1 MTGGM
6 LILLG
11 ETAYLAVW
19 KNLIIS
25 AIIFMAAMMIF
36 AKEIK
41 SGNST
46 GKKKSSYLLLFCCFT
61 AGISI
66 GIVSDLEDRETKKL
80 IDKNVRIEGKVTDV
94 HEGEKS
100 LRITVKAGSNNVVV
114 YVKNGTVATN
124 QNNEDDV
131 EREDIDVAKNEA
143 DAANSGVY
151 VVNNSTDV
159 ERKEI
164 NVAKNK
170 GDVAREEINVAKNKD
185 DVARKEINVA
195 KNKDDVARKE
205 INVAKNKD
213 DVEREDIRVGMYIVA
228 EGFLEM
234 PEGSTNP
241 GAFDIAEY
249 YSGKGI
255 LGVMYVDH
263 VDVQRKKDHIM
274 YALGYLRDSL
284 EESLHNYFSDDRAS
298 FLSAMLLGDKS
309 GLDRKQKLMYQKNG
323 FAHILAISGMH
334 VSIIALAFE
343 KLLEMLGV
351 RRKLRCTFAMILII
365 LYGLMTGFAPP
376 VVRAIVMLVL
386 RYTAF
391 LVRRSFDVPTD
402 MMLAILI
409 MAILNPQSVFT
420 AGLQLSFAAAAAM
433 YISDR
438 IYINYIGWRSR
449 IFLYEKYGGL
459 ADVKSENMADEI
471 YGRSSDGKSGRL
483 ADVKSEDMADEEDG
497 RLADVKSEHLS
508 DEPFTE
514 MKEHGELFEKAY
526 VSDQDKKHR
535 RTHVKTNDNKCK
547 LLGKSLCA
555 RHHSFKE
562 KLIMHIKEFGRKN
575 YFISRKNTGRVF
587 DRKISNISN
596 NKTVKNIQKSFAGF
610 KKKSLM
616 DKNTFIKRIK
626 EGIGRII
633 ISTLAM
639 NIILTPLL
647 IYYYYEI
654 YPYSMILGIIIL
666 ITVSYVIAGGFITA
680 ILGMLCMLISS
691 GISIGTFAGFIWR
704 IIDFFARAS
713 AMFVDLILNLY
724 EKVCDMGF
732 RLPLSGINTGHTS
745 VWMCVI
751 YYIFIIALVSS
762 ILRNPRRGAV
772 RKNKV
777 DNKPEHEI
785 YSFLIQYI
793 VSSFKRVDGLILSTS
808 KSIREEPDSLLRLKR
823 KGIRILRHYSGMAYL
838 LCALFIFVVGDI
850 NRYSD
855 RVVILDV
862 GQGSS
867 AIVHFSDGRN
877 YILDGGSTSKEAVGE
892 YVIIPAL
899 KYYGMSDITGI
910 FVSHTDEDHING
922 LIELACLKSLYRLR
936 IRALYMAEGTKQDE
950 NYLELEDLAGVKIS
964 GVSEGDVVDG
974 CFKIIYPYEGSD
986 IYPYEESDFYPY
998 EELDIYPCD
1007 VSENQLTDAS
1017 ARNEMGEYRQS
1028 RDSTMEE
1035 MVTKISNE
1043 QDETEN
1049 SGNDYS
1055 LVVMMDGIFNG
1066 REIKILFPGDIGS
1079 EVEKRIV
1086 EDSIIRGKD
1095 ISADVLI
1102 APHHGSRYSS
1112 SSTFLE
1118 KVSCKTVIISC
1129 GKNNLYGHPAPETLE
1144 RMDEAGCRI
1153 IRTDKS
1159 GAVIIDLR

>member
-1 MTGGM
+1 MNKTRPLFTGGM

-25 AIIFMAAMMIF
+25 AIIFMAAMIIF

-66 GIVSDLEDRETKKL
+66 GIVSDLEDSETKKL

-100 LRITVKAGSNNVVV
+100 LHITVKAGSSSVVV
-114 YVKNGTVATN
+114 YVKNGTGATN
-124 QNNEDDV
+124 RNNEDDV
-131 EREDIDVAKNEA
+131 ERKDIDVAKNEA

-170 GDVAREEINVAKNKD
+170 GDVG
-185 DVARKEINVA
+185 
-195 KNKDDVARKE
+195 
-205 INVAKNKD
+205 
-213 DVEREDIRVGMYIVA
+213 REDIRVGMYIVA

-391 LVRRSFDVPTD
+391 LVRRSSDVPTD

-459 ADVKSENMADEI
+459 EDVKSEDMADVKSGGMKDEI
-471 YGRSSDGKSGRL
+471 YGRL

-497 RLADVKSEHLS
+497 RLVDVKSEDLS

-514 MKEHGELFEKAY
+514 LKEHGELFEKAY

-745 VWMCVI
+745 AWMCVI
-751 YYIFIIALVSS
+751 YYIFIIALVSAL
-762 ILRNPRRGAV
+762 IRNPRRGAG
-772 RKNKV
+772 RKNKADNEADNKADNKPDNKPDNRTDNRI
-777 DNKPEHEI
+777 DNKPEHAI

-808 KSIREEPDSLLRLKR
+808 KSIGEEPDSVLQLKR

-838 LCALFIFVVGDI
+838 LCALFIFAVDAI

-922 LIELACLKSLYRLR
+922 LIELACLKSPYRLR

-964 GVSEGDVVDG
+964 GVSEGNVVDG

-986 IYPYEESDFYPY
+986 IYPYEG
-998 EELDIYPCD
+998 LDIYPCD
-1007 VSENQLTDAS
+1007 GSENQLTDAS

-1028 RDSTMEE
+1028 RDSTMEK

-1144 RMDEAGCRI
+1144 RMDEVGCRI

-1159 GAVIIDLR
+1159 GAVIIE

>member
-1 MTGGM
+1 MNIKRPLMTGGM

-25 AIIFMAAMMIF
+25 AIIFMAAMIIF

-66 GIVSDLEDRETKKL
+66 GIVSDLEDREAKKL

-100 LRITVKAGSNNVVV
+100 LRITVKAGSSNVVV

-459 ADVKSENMADEI
+459 ADVKSE
-471 YGRSSDGKSGRL
+471 
-483 ADVKSEDMADEEDG
+483 
-497 RLADVKSEHLS
+497 HLS

-514 MKEHGELFEKAY
+514 MKEPGELFEKAY

-751 YYIFIIALVSS
+751 YYIFIIVLVSS

-777 DNKPEHEI
+777 DNEADNKADNKPDNKPDNRTDNKTDSRTDNRIDNKPEHAI
-785 YSFLIQYI
+785 YSFFIQYI
-793 VSSFKRVDGLILSTS
+793 VLPFKRVDGLILSTS

-823 KGIRILRHYSGMAYL
+823 KGIRILRHYLGMAYL
-838 LCALFIFVVGDI
+838 LCALFIFAVGAI

-922 LIELACLKSLYRLR
+922 LIELACLKSPYRLR

-974 CFKIIYPYEGSD
+974 CFKIIYPYEESD
-986 IYPYEESDFYPY
+986 IYPYEGS
-998 EELDIYPCD
+998 DIYPCD
-1007 VSENQLTDAS
+1007 GPENQLTDAS

-1043 QDETEN
+1043 RDETEN

-1055 LVVMMDGIFNG
+1055 LVVMMDDIFNG

-1144 RMDEAGCRI
+1144 RMDEVGCRI

>member
-1 MTGGM
+1 MNRTRPLFTGGM

-100 LRITVKAGSNNVVV
+100 LRITVKAGNSNVVV
-114 YVKNGTVATN
+114 YVKNGTGASN

-131 EREDIDVAKNEA
+131 AREDIDVAKNEA
-143 DAANSGVY
+143 DAAREEINVAKNEADAANSRVY

-159 ERKEI
+159 ERK
-164 NVAKNK
+164 
-170 GDVAREEINVAKNKD
+170 
-185 DVARKEINVA
+185 
-195 KNKDDVARKE
+195 
-205 INVAKNKD
+205 
-213 DVEREDIRVGMYIVA
+213 DIRVGMYIVA

-263 VDVQRKKDHIM
+263 VDVQRKRDHIM

-391 LVRRSFDVPTD
+391 LVRRSSDVPTD

-459 ADVKSENMADEI
+459 ADVKSEDMADVKSGGMKDEI
-471 YGRSSDGKSGRL
+471 YGRL
-483 ADVKSEDMADEEDG
+483 ADLESEDMADEEDG

-514 MKEHGELFEKAY
+514 MKEHGELYEKTY

-691 GISIGTFAGFIWR
+691 DISIGTFAGFIWR

-724 EKVCDMGF
+724 QKVCDMGF

-751 YYIFIIALVSS
+751 YYIFIIALVSAL
-762 ILRNPRRGAV
+762 IRNPRRGAV
-772 RKNKV
+772 RKNKADNEA
-777 DNKPEHEI
+777 DNKAEHAI
-785 YSFLIQYI
+785 YSFFIQYI

-838 LCALFIFVVGDI
+838 FCALFIFAVGAI

-922 LIELACLKSLYRLR
+922 LIELACLKSPYRLR

-950 NYLELEDLAGVKIS
+950 NYLELEDFAGVKIS

-974 CFKIIYPYEGSD
+974 CFKIIYPYEESD
-986 IYPYEESDFYPY
+986 IYPYEG
-998 EELDIYPCD
+998 LDIYPCD
-1007 VSENQLTDAS
+1007 GPENQLTDAS

-1043 QDETEN
+1043 RDETEN

-1144 RMDEAGCRI
+1144 RMDEVGCRI

>member
-1 MTGGM
+1 MNIKRPLMTGGM

-66 GIVSDLEDRETKKL
+66 GIVSDLEDSEAKKL

-100 LRITVKAGSNNVVV
+100 LRITVKAGSSVLV
-114 YVKNGTVATN
+114 YVKNGTGASN

-131 EREDIDVAKNEA
+131 EREEINVAKNEA
-143 DAANSGVY
+143 DAANNGVY

-159 ERKEI
+159 E
-164 NVAKNK
+164 
-170 GDVAREEINVAKNKD
+170 
-185 DVARKEINVA
+185 
-195 KNKDDVARKE
+195 RKE

-263 VDVQRKKDHIM
+263 VDVQRKMDHIM

-284 EESLHNYFSDDRAS
+284 EESLHKYFSDDRAS

-391 LVRRSFDVPTD
+391 LVRRSSDVPTD

-459 ADVKSENMADEI
+459 ADVKSE
-471 YGRSSDGKSGRL
+471 
-483 ADVKSEDMADEEDG
+483 DMADEEDG

-526 VSDQDKKHR
+526 VSNQDKKHR

-555 RHHSFKE
+555 RHHSFNKR
-562 KLIMHIKEFGRKN
+562 LIMHIKEFGRKT

-596 NKTVKNIQKSFAGF
+596 NKTVKNIQKSFVGF

-691 GISIGTFAGFIWR
+691 GISIGTFAGFILR

-751 YYIFIIALVSS
+751 YYIFIIALVSAL
-762 ILRNPRRGAV
+762 IRNPRRGAG
-772 RKNKV
+772 RKNKA
-777 DNKPEHEI
+777 DNEADNKPDNKPDNRTDSRTDSKTDNKTDSRTDNRIENKPEHAI
-785 YSFLIQYI
+785 YSFFIQYI
-793 VSSFKRVDGLILSTS
+793 VLPFKRVDGLILSTS

-838 LCALFIFVVGDI
+838 LCALFIFAVGAI

-855 RVVILDV
+855 RIVILDV

-922 LIELACLKSLYRLR
+922 LIELACLKSPYRLR
-936 IRALYMAEGTKQDE
+936 IRALYMAAGTKQDE

-986 IYPYEESDFYPY
+986 IYPYEESDIYPY
-998 EELDIYPCD
+998 EESDIYPYEGLDIYPCD
-1007 VSENQLTDAS
+1007 GSENQLTDAS

-1055 LVVMMDGIFNG
+1055 LVVMMDDIFNG

-1144 RMDEAGCRI
+1144 RMDEVGCRI

-1159 GAVIIDLR
+1159 GAVIIE